1 MPTVNLWVTLPR
13 ETVRRVDA
21 LAVRMGTS
29 RSEVMRRLIERGL
42 AQEEQTRKGHHPRH
56 SGADTA
62 E

>member
-1 MPTVNLWVTLPR
+1 MVSVWLTLPR
-13 ETVRRVDA
+13 GLVARVDV
-21 LAVRMGTS
+21 LAVRTGVS